1 MYVYMYIYIYIS
13 LYINIYLYI
22 HLYSSI
28 SLSPA
33 YAPLLVQRALV
44 LGACSQEAKERDESE
59 FSGLGHA
66 EVR

>member
-1 MYVYMYIYIYIS
+1 MGFGDR
-13 LYINIYLYI
+13 
-22 HLYSSI
+22 YSEYEKTA
-28 SLSPA
+28 A

-59 FSGLGHA
+59 FLGLGHA